1 MKLFTKEAKI
11 GITGIVAVTI
21 LFFGIRFLKGINML
35 NAMNYYYVEFENIGG
50 LTVSSPVYANGY
62 NLGIVRNITYNYNSP
77 NHVVVKVE
85 VDNQFRLPKGSRG
98 ELNTEMLGT
107 TKMNLILDKESTAYH
122 QPGDTI
128 PGRVNGGLMDEAAT
142 LVPALARI
150 LPKLDSIA
158 ASLNA
163 LLADPALSNTLHH
176 TEQVTANLQTATN
189 ELNRMMKNDLQP
201 MAGNLNTVSENFVTI
216 SDNLKQADY
225 ASTMRKADSTMQNI
239 LLLTDKLN
247 RKDNTLGLLFND
259 TTVYHNLDATT
270 RNAASLL
277 DDLKSHPKR
286 YVHFSIFGKK
296 EK

>member
-1 MKLFTKEAKI
+1 MKLFTKEVKI
-11 GITGIVAVTI
+11 GITAIVAVTI

-35 NAMNYYYVEFENIGG
+35 NATNYYYVEFENVGG

-62 NLGIVRNITYNYNSP
+62 DLGIVRNITYNYNSP

-98 ELNTEMLGT
+98 ELVTEMLGT

-128 PGRVNGGLMDEAAT
+128 SGYVNGGLMDEAAT

-158 ASLNA
+158 SSLNA
-163 LLADPALSNTLHH
+163 LLADPALSSTLHH

-201 MAGNLNTVSENFVTI
+201 MAGNLNTVSENFVSI

-225 ASTMRKADSTMQNI
+225 ASTMRKADSTMQNM

-247 RKDNTLGLLFND
+247 RTDNTLGLLFND
-259 TTVYHNLDATT
+259 TTVYHNLNATT

-277 DDLKSHPKR
+277 DDLKAHPKR

-296 EK
+296 DK